1 MPSPLAITE
10 RRPRAATTRLRRSAR
25 NTGDPVFDAAVAALE
40 AGRDAVASVRDDLE
54 FEGWPAP
61 KRLAPHA
68 VALAATA
75 FRDGEE
81 AGEGKLMLLYDPAGQ
96 DGWTGTFRIVIQV
109 QADVE
114 EEMAADPLLGEVGW
128 SWLTDALD
136 LHAPGYA
143 APSGTV
149 TRVITEGY
157 GAKADDLPA
166 TGFELRAS
174 WCPADDG
181 DLSEVGARLRP
192 SLGRDRRRG
201 RRLVRAAGVGGRAAR
216 GGHARDRRPG
226 GRARAGGPD
235 AGSGVGF
242 RFRRAAAPMTAAS
255 EESEEQTPDAVA
267 LSADA
272 DDLWLTAPSLTALW
286 LTVLWLTVLWLTA
299 WRTARR
305 RPTRSRSGRS
315 STCSSRA
322 RGCRR

>member
-1 MPSPLAITE
+1 MRLADTPAPL
-10 RRPRAATTRLRRSAR
+10 RAGGQADAVPAGHHRTAAAGRDDSAQALGS
-25 NTGDPVFDAAVAALE
+25 NAGDPVFDAATAALE
-40 AGRDAVASVRDDLE
+40 AGRDAVASARDDLE

-96 DGWTGTFRIVIQV
+96 DGWTGTFRVVIQV

-157 GAKADDLPA
+157 GAKADDLLA

-174 WCPADDG
+174 WCPGDDG
-181 DLSEVGARLRP
+181 DDAELGAD
-192 SLGRDRRRG
+192 LGAG
-201 RRLVRAAGVGGRAAR
+201 LAAEIGGAVAAWCELLASAAGLPAAGTLAIGGR
-216 GGHARDRRPG
+216 GV
-226 GRARAGGPD
+226 RARAGGPGRGGPGF
-235 AGSGVGF
+235 GSGSGG
-242 RFRRAAAPMTAAS
+242 
-255 EESEEQTPDAVA
+255 
-267 LSADA
+267 
-272 DDLWLTAPSLTALW
+272 
-286 LTVLWLTVLWLTA
+286 
-299 WRTARR
+299 RR
-305 RPTRSRSGRS
+305 RR
-315 STCSSRA
+315 
-322 RGCRR
+322 

>member
-1 MPSPLAITE
+1 MPSPLATSE
-10 RRPRAATTRLRRSAR
+10 RRPRAATTRLRHASPTRAIRSSTPPWR
-25 NTGDPVFDAAVAALE
+25 
-40 AGRDAVASVRDDLE
+40 RSRSDAVASARDDLE

-96 DGWTGTFRIVIQV
+96 DGWTGTFRVVIQV

-157 GAKADDLPA
+157 GAKSDDLPA

-174 WCPADDG
+174 WCPADGGDDG
-181 DLSEVGARLRP
+181 GDELEAEIGGAVAAWCELLA
-192 SLGRDRRRG
+192 S
-201 RRLVRAAGVGGRAAR
+201 AAGLPAAGTLAIGNR
-216 GGHARDRRPG
+216 SAK
-226 GRARAGGPD
+226 ARAGGPGVVS
-235 AGSGVGF
+235 GSGG
-242 RFRRAAAPMTAAS
+242 
-255 EESEEQTPDAVA
+255 
-267 LSADA
+267 
-272 DDLWLTAPSLTALW
+272 
-286 LTVLWLTVLWLTA
+286 
-299 WRTARR
+299 RR
-305 RPTRSRSGRS
+305 RR
-315 STCSSRA
+315 
-322 RGCRR
+322 

>member
-1 MPSPLAITE
+1 MRLADTPAPL
-10 RRPRAATTRLRRSAR
+10 RAGGQADADPAGHHRTAAAGRDDSAGALGS
-25 NTGDPVFDAAVAALE
+25 TASTASTAGDPVFDAAVAALE

-61 KRLAPHA
+61 KRLAPRA

-157 GAKADDLPA
+157 GAKSDDLLA

-174 WCPADDG
+174 WCPADGGADDG
-181 DLSEVGARLRP
+181 DELEAEIGGAVAAWCELLA
-192 SLGRDRRRG
+192 S
-201 RRLVRAAGVGGRAAR
+201 AAGLPAAGTLAIGNR
-216 GGHARDRRPG
+216 GVK
-226 GRARAGGPD
+226 ARAGGPGVVS
-235 AGSGVGF
+235 GSGSG
-242 RFRRAAAPMTAAS
+242 S
-255 EESEEQTPDAVA
+255 GSGG
-267 LSADA
+267 
-272 DDLWLTAPSLTALW
+272 
-286 LTVLWLTVLWLTA
+286 
-299 WRTARR
+299 RR
-305 RPTRSRSGRS
+305 RR
-315 STCSSRA
+315 
-322 RGCRR
+322 